1 MRIVSGIFCVL
12 LILFVVVQYNDP
24 DGPLWAVIYGVGAL
38 WCGAVALRPLAVRRS
53 PNSLAL
59 GATLVAAIGGMAW
72 YWPDTPHWWWQE
84 VWWETETAREGMGM
98 MIVVVAL
105 LLAGLTALRARPA

>member
-1 MRIVSGIFCVL
+1 MRIVNGILCVL
-12 LILFVVVQYNDP
+12 LILFVLVQYNDP

-38 WCGAVALRPLAVRRS
+38 WCGAVALRPHAVRRS
-53 PNSLAL
+53 PFSLAF
-59 GATLVAAIGGMAW
+59 GATLAAAIGGMTW

-105 LLAGLTALRARPA
+105 LLAGLTALKARPA